1 MKTTLISFYSDIDDT
16 KYYSKHAKRLRA
28 NCKELGISYDIRKKK
43 SLGDY
48 QLNCLSKPQFILDT
62 LNKIEEPIV
71 WMDIDTIIHKS
82 LDIFD
87 TLSEFDVVV
96 SSSNKQV
103 SGAKASPIYFNNTPG
118 AKQFLIQWKTNT
130 ELVISNKDAL
140 FDHEVLFPLLGAFST
155 KESPI
160 KIGYLPVEYCVWPG
174 ESNED
179 SILTMG
185 LADNEDKKDAL
196 RKMGMNEDHIEWQ
209 ATGNKFL
216 DNEGKVKI

>member
-1 MKTTLISFYSDIDDT
+1 MLI
-16 KYYSKHAKRLRA
+16 HWA
-28 NCKELGISYDIRKKK
+28 GI
-43 SLGDY
+43 
-48 QLNCLSKPQFILDT
+48 
-62 LNKIEEPIV
+62 
-71 WMDIDTIIHKS
+71 
-82 LDIFD
+82 
-87 TLSEFDVVV
+87 
-96 SSSNKQV
+96 
-103 SGAKASPIYFNNTPG
+103 
-118 AKQFLIQWKTNT
+118 
-130 ELVISNKDAL
+130 
-140 FDHEVLFPLLGAFST
+140 HEVLFPLLGAFST

-216 DNEGKVKI
+216 DAEEMGEIQIKIINNGMGEAYGMETTVSITKTVSGLLLEDAAEKIKTDQSMKK

>member
-16 KYYSKHAKRLRA
+16 KYYSKHAKRFKT
-28 NCKELGISYDIRKKK
+28 NCKELGIPYDVRKKK

-48 QLNCLSKPQFILDT
+48 QLNCLSKPQFILDV
-62 LNKIEEPIV
+62 LIEKDEPVV
-71 WMDIDTIIHKS
+71 WMDIDTIIHKP

-87 TLSEFDVVV
+87 KLSEFDIVV
-96 SSSNKQV
+96 SSANKQV

-130 ELVISNKDAL
+130 ELVISNKDVL
-140 FDHEVLFPLLGAFST
+140 FDHEVLFPLLRAYST
-155 KESPI
+155 EESPI
-160 KIGYLPVEYCVWPG
+160 KIGYLPVEYCIWPG
-174 ESNED
+174 HTTED
-179 SILTMG
+179 SFITMG
-185 LADNEDKKDAL
+185 LADGEDKKDGL

-216 DNEGKVKI
+216 DDEGKVKL